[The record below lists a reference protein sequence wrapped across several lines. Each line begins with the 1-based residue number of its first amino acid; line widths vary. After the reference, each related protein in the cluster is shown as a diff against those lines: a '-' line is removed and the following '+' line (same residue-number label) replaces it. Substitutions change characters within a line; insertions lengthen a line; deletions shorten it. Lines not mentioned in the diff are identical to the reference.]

1 MMHPGF
7 LTTKKLRLRDY
18 DREIHEMLPVRVGS
32 RLQNGNTR
40 TAGGWQKNRSLRG
53 SNPQPPP

>member
-1 MMHPGF
+1 MMRSSF

-18 DREIHEMLPVRVGS
+18 DEESHEMLPVRVGS

-40 TAGGWQKNRSLRG
+40 TAGC
-53 SNPQPPP
+53 